1 MEEKE
6 NDNKKTRIGNKVYD
20 LDTLNSIIIVRL
32 MKIGVRPMEIK
43 KILDVPKSLLYKWA
57 NYDKRKEKK
66 WEDIQN
72 SMNQKKFL
80 FIKHP
85 KVN

>member
-1 MEEKE
+1 
-6 NDNKKTRIGNKVYD
+6 
-20 LDTLNSIIIVRL
+20 
-32 MKIGVRPMEIK
+32 MEIK
-43 KILDVPKSLLYKWA
+43 KILDIPKSLLYKWV

-66 WEDIQN
+66 
-72 SMNQKKFL
+72 MGRPPKFNESEKDF